1 MAGSAEEEE
10 EVEKSTEC
18 AGQAGWAG
26 VLVERTP
33 LDVVPGAGHVPQPR
47 GCGKVPS
54 IRPGGPGWVGGQG
67 CRWCEVVAA

>member
-1 MAGSAEEEE
+1 MAGSAEEEEE

-33 LDVVPGAGHVPQPR
+33 WTLSPEQDMSLSQGAVEKSPPSAPGVPAGWGAR
-47 GCGKVPS
+47 D
-54 IRPGGPGWVGGQG
+54 VGGV
-67 CRWCEVVAA
+67 RW